1 MGGNIQRRF
10 SRIHG
15 GIAIAGLVLVIALA
29 NSAKWLVVDAP
40 EKSDV
45 ILVLAGETDLRPALG
60 LDLLRQGYGRWLI
73 LDVPADAK
81 IYQWTQLDLAQKYVQ
96 NLPEA
101 NSIKICPIHG
111 LSTREEANEAAQCV
125 SRIENRRILIV
136 TSDFHS
142 RRAISIFRV
151 RIPKYEYSVT
161 AAHNPAEFG
170 QEWWQHREWAKTNF
184 YEWLRLL
191 WWELVDRWR

>member
-10 SRIHG
+10 GRIRG
-15 GIAIAGLVLVIALA
+15 GIAIAGIVSIIALA
-29 NSAKWLVVDAP
+29 NPAKWLVVDAP

-45 ILVLAGETDLRPALG
+45 IVVLAGETDLRPALG
-60 LDLLRQGYGRWLI
+60 LDLLRRGYGRLLV

-96 NLPEA
+96 NLSEA
-101 NSIKICPIHG
+101 NSIKFCPIHG
-111 LSTREEANEAAQCV
+111 LSTEAEADEVAQCV
-125 SRIENRRILIV
+125 AGIENQEILIV
-136 TSDFHS
+136 TSDFHT
-142 RRAISIFRV
+142 RRALSIFRARV
-151 RIPKYEYSVT
+151 PKHKYSI
-161 AAHNPAEFG
+161 AATHNPAEFG
-170 QEWWQHREWAKTNF
+170 QEWWRHREWAKTNL